1 MILLIRFVYSSHYSF
16 QAINNATG
24 NEDGTENAFLVL
36 SAFNKK
42 GVIVE
47 GCHSGNLCLAPT
59 AVVHFISSSYRFVFS
74 FDVSPSM
81 AAVNGS
87 NGVVFF
93 QDLFLSFCKCLEF
106 MCEPLVIPGCADV
119 IQPEL
124 WVTAM
129 AQTHPA
135 LQPLHPVRVIV
146 QVSPSFFRLLNHVS
160 SCSNC
165 KVFAFFVLF
174 A

>member
-1 MILLIRFVYSSHYSF
+1 MLQVTHLLQQDTS
-16 QAINNATG
+16 NASG
-24 NEDGTENAFLVL
+24 HDQDGHEAPKIDSIFHVL

-42 GVIVE
+42 GMLVE
-47 GCHSGNLCLAPT
+47 RCHADDVRLAPS
-59 AVVHFISSSYRFVFS
+59 AVVHFISNSYRFVFS

-93 QDLFLSFCKCLEF
+93 QDLFNSFCKCLQL
-106 MCEPLVIPGCADV
+106 MCEPLVVPGCEDV
-119 IQPEL
+119 IAPEL

-146 QVSPSFFRLLNHVS
+146 QVCPPFFRWKTRHR
-160 SCSNC
+160 
-165 KVFAFFVLF
+165 FAANAIGL
-174 A
+174 